1 MKYGMLEILRDLVV
15 TDTSKI
21 KPLRAVY
28 GNIDDDKGLVW
39 VPAKQS
45 VLV

>member
-1 MKYGMLEILRDLVV
+1 MKYGMLEILRFGGDGYK
-15 TDTSKI
+15 KI

-28 GNIDDDKGLVW
+28 GNIDDDKAQFG
-39 VPAKQS
+39 VPTKQS